1 MAHFNPLAAR
11 LFLAALRQKDD
22 ESAALF
28 AMDVA
33 DLDLVNGCIAVD
45 GELSDDEIADKFEHH
60 LNEIDKGIVN
70 LVWNV
75 HIPTMVGL
83 VAYWNEKN
91 VLEHTENGK
100 TDSEPSIGEGP
111 AEDFAGS

>member
-1 MAHFNPLAAR
+1 MSNFNPLAAR
-11 LFLAALRQKDD
+11 LFVAAIRNSDA

-33 DLDLVNGCIAVD
+33 DLDLVNSCVAPE
-45 GELSDDEIADKFEHH
+45 GELTDDELADLAEKH

-70 LVWNV
+70 LVWNI
-75 HIPTMVGL
+75 HIPAFVGL

-91 VLEHTENGK
+91 VLEYTDGK
-100 TDSEPSIGEGP
+100 IDSESS
-111 AEDFAGS
+111 FS